1 MRLSN
6 ESFKNFLPTIV
17 GSSLLILAA
26 WMHLQQF
33 AVLERIER
41 SSLDT
46 FFRLRGTLT
55 PDDRI
60 ALVTIDD
67 ESIQKLGAWPWPRTR
82 IADLLTNI
90 FKEKPRL
97 IVCDLRLAYREEDA
111 VGSERLATV
120 IRESRAVIIPFFFSG
135 LRISRQLALPETDPN
150 IPPSEAFLNSSYLL
164 FDQKQKFVDCLPI
177 QATILNESAS
187 PIAAASLPSGHINKI
202 LEDHLGDR
210 VTRWEAQI
218 IRYGDE
224 YYPSLPVQAAAQYL
238 GLNRGQVAAA
248 VCSGVQMGD
257 LFVSTDEHGRTL
269 INYYG
274 SANSFP
280 TESATHF
287 LPEAL
292 PQTDLRDKIVF
303 LGVTAAGTEDFLATP
318 LAGEFP
324 GVEKLATSTSNILQ
338 GDALRRDNS
347 LAMLEFVALVFF
359 GILSFVLMRRLPPLY
374 GSLSLVAIVVLVWVG
389 AFGLFTSKGWWVKSF
404 GIQLACIVTGLGTLV
419 LRRKGMTTAMMALAG
434 GAGMVEYDNAG
445 NIVRIGRFK
454 ISRELG
460 AGAMGKI
467 YEAMDS
473 TIQRHV
479 AIKTIRDD
487 IGEKGGERLRDRF
500 MREAQA
506 AGKLNHPNIVTIY
519 IAEDAGPLSY
529 IAMEYLEGTTLEDY
543 VVRRAP
549 LMLKEIVR
557 LTSAVA
563 SALDYAHKHG
573 VVHRDIKPAN
583 IMLTRDSSVKVMDFG
598 IAYVQAS
605 TLTMDGAV
613 LGTPSYMSP
622 EQVRGEVVDGRS
634 DIFSLGVVVYEMATR
649 LRPFLADTL
658 PAISQKILTF
668 VPKRVSE
675 INPAIPVAFDEVLA
689 KALAKDRAERY
700 QSAAEFAE
708 ALTSLQKQTIV

>member
-1 MRLSN
+1 MI
-6 ESFKNFLPTIV
+6 EFAA
-17 GSSLLILAA
+17 LAF
-26 WMHLQQF
+26 W
-33 AVLERIER
+33 
-41 SSLDT
+41 
-46 FFRLRGTLT
+46 
-55 PDDRI
+55 
-60 ALVTIDD
+60 
-67 ESIQKLGAWPWPRTR
+67 
-82 IADLLTNI
+82 
-90 FKEKPRL
+90 
-97 IVCDLRLAYREEDA
+97 
-111 VGSERLATV
+111 
-120 IRESRAVIIPFFFSG
+120 
-135 LRISRQLALPETDPN
+135 
-150 IPPSEAFLNSSYLL
+150 
-164 FDQKQKFVDCLPI
+164 
-177 QATILNESAS
+177 
-187 PIAAASLPSGHINKI
+187 
-202 LEDHLGDR
+202 
-210 VTRWEAQI
+210 
-218 IRYGDE
+218 
-224 YYPSLPVQAAAQYL
+224 
-238 GLNRGQVAAA
+238 
-248 VCSGVQMGD
+248 
-257 LFVSTDEHGRTL
+257 
-269 INYYG
+269 
-274 SANSFP
+274 
-280 TESATHF
+280 
-287 LPEAL
+287 
-292 PQTDLRDKIVF
+292 
-303 LGVTAAGTEDFLATP
+303 
-318 LAGEFP
+318 
-324 GVEKLATSTSNILQ
+324 
-338 GDALRRDNS
+338 
-347 LAMLEFVALVFF
+347 
-359 GILSFVLMRRLPPLY
+359 GILSVVLMRRLPPRY
-374 GSLSLVAIVVLVWVG
+374 GVLALVALVVIVWVG

-404 GIQLACIVTGLGTLV
+404 GIQLACVAAGLGTLA
-419 LRRKGMTTAMMALAG
+419 LRRKGVTTARRSPVG
-434 GAGMVEYDNAG
+434 GAGMVEYDNTG
-445 NIVRIGRFK
+445 NIVRIGRFTV
-454 ISRELG
+454 SRELG

-543 VVRRAP
+543 IVRRAP

-557 LTSAVA
+557 LTAAVA

-622 EQVRGEVVDGRS
+622 EQIRGEVVDGRS

-675 INPAIPVAFDEVLA
+675 INPAIPAAFDEVLA

-700 QSAAEFAE
+700 QTAAEFAE